1 MWGGDMD
8 LDLILDKRH
17 SVRSYTTMA
26 PSERDVEKLVLAANK
41 APTAGN
47 LKARKV
53 FVFKSES
60 KRRSMM
66 EAALHQTFI
75 AEAPYLLLFC
85 ADRKAIDSYG
95 DRGRDLYCVQDAT
108 ISATFAMLKATELGL
123 GTCWIGAF
131 DEQKVSEAAG
141 LPEYLRPVAI
151 LTVGYEK

>member
-1 MWGGDMD
+1 MN
-8 LDLILDKRH
+8 LDDIMEKRH
-17 SVRSYTTMA
+17 SVRGYTTMA
-26 PSERDVEKLVLAANK
+26 PSERDVEKLVIAAQK

-53 FVFKSES
+53 FVFKTES

-85 ADRKAIDSYG
+85 ADQKAIASYG
-95 DRGRDLYCVQDAT
+95 DRGKHLYCVQDAT
-108 ISATFAMLKATELGL
+108 IAASFAMLKATEMGL

-131 DEQKVSEAAG
+131 DEGKVSEAAG
-141 LPEYLRPVAI
+141 LPEHLRPVAI